1 MVIEKGTYIRLS
13 YTGSL
18 NGIPFDTTEEEAA
31 KKGNI
36 YREGFPYAP
45 VVVKVGAGQVLP
57 GVDED
62 LEGKEIGKEYK
73 LIVPAAKAFGEH
85 KREEVKA
92 FDKKAFDHKPELYE
106 RLAVEGREGM
116 VVNKVG
122 NRYLVDFNHP
132 LAGQDVEYVYTI
144 KEIVS
149 DPVECL
155 AGTIKL
161 LTGREMKVS
170 NAHENFVSIEV
181 PAMMAMYNQNW
192 FMTQYMIMQDA
203 LALFPKAEAVKF
215 VESFSRP
222 KTETEGEEAAE
233 EKKPAKKA
241 AAKKTAAKK
250 EEADAET
257 AEKKPAAK
265 KTTKKADA
273 ETAEKKPAAKKT
285 AAKKADTKTAEKKP
299 AAKKTA
305 AKKSA

>member
-13 YTGSL
+13 YTGAV
-18 NGIPFDTTEEEAA
+18 NGIPFDTTDEKAA

-45 VVVKVGAGQVLP
+45 VIVKVGAGQVLP

-73 LIVPAAKAFGEH
+73 LLIPAEKAFGEH
-85 KREEVKA
+85 KKEEVKA

-144 KEIVS
+144 EEVVS

-215 VESFSRP
+215 VESFPRP
-222 KTETEGEEAAE
+222 KTEKEGEEEAAE
-233 EKKPAKKA
+233 EKKPAKKTA
-241 AAKKTAAKK
+241 KKADTETEEKKPAEKKTAKKT
-250 EEADAET
+250 DAET
-257 AEKKPAAK
+257 AEKKP
-265 KTTKKADA
+265 
-273 ETAEKKPAAKKT
+273 
-285 AAKKADTKTAEKKP
+285 
-299 AAKKTA
+299 
-305 AKKSA
+305 